1 MKVNHPIL
9 VEFLLAYPHSID
21 LIECHILENHPLRLH
36 FLDHLGRL
44 HRMQPCHRGLA
55 LNHQLVR

>member
-9 VEFLLAYPHSID
+9 AEYLLAYLHSIG
-21 LIECHILENHPLRLH
+21 LIECHILENRPLRLH
-36 FLDHLGRL
+36 FLDRLGRS
-44 HRMQPCHRGLA
+44 HRMQPCRRGLA